1 MIKVNKWISEKEIN
15 GASLSY
21 EIYLI
26 LYVIFQIMRER
37 EREREMMM
45 LKVYYCVILK
55 EYLHYYNEV
64 IKLI

>member
-37 EREREMMM
+37 ERERDDDAES
-45 LKVYYCVILK
+45 LLLRYS
-55 EYLHYYNEV
+55 
-64 IKLI
+64 